1 MSIHFICSVY
11 LFILVFILDDE
22 YITSGEDGVVI
33 KNLAE
38 DKSEV
43 LLDHN
48 KKVSKRHYFFTIK
61 KKKHLC
67 ISPHITDPSSM

>member
-11 LFILVFILDDE
+11 LFIYSFILVFILDDE

-48 KKVSKRHYFFTIK
+48 KKVSKRHIIFLQYYYYKI
-61 KKKHLC
+61 
-67 ISPHITDPSSM
+67 

>member
-1 MSIHFICSVY
+1 MSIHFICSVYLFIY

-48 KKVSKRHYFFTIK
+48 KKVSKRHIIFLQLK
-61 KKKHLC
+61 KKTSLY
-67 ISPHITDPSSM
+67 ITTYY